1 MLDIRGRVLR
11 NFRVWRFE
19 VCIKKGFRVS
29 ITTSPQMVVHKEKDP
44 KWGLLCYMSFR
55 LEPLEGG
62 LVA

>member
-1 MLDIRGRVLR
+1 MA
-11 NFRVWRFE
+11 FE

-44 KWGLLCYMSFR
+44 TWALLCYMSFR
-55 LEPLEGG
+55 LEPFQGG